1 MGEDKR
7 ARAALRNCEP
17 TLDLEANRGIAAS
30 LRKSEAVWASRTN
43 RVPCSET
50 IMLLLD
56 TKTEPNEAGVER
68 QASDMQGTNGSGNSA
83 ALVRLRR
90 YGRLKEVWVSR
101 QTTLGEL
108 AKVYGGESG
117 WEVRENPNSP
127 ALFAGLKV
135 SDLSPTN
142 ELGGSEEA
150 LNLELF
156 QDALWHQGPR
166 VQNKEDLVPQP
177 QQPHPRRA
185 GRMGKAGRRAAPNG
199 ETSETSQS
207 NGCPVGGVPQPNVN
221 LSNGNVN
228 VSTTNGNNVG
238 GFANGEGPVNGNGN
252 GGSNG
257 NGHNGGYNVHGHNGS
272 GPHGNRNRGQRR
284 GNRNGNVNVGSDG
297 AASHVMGGPCVG
309 SVLPS

>member
-135 SDLSPTN
+135 ADLAPATD
-142 ELGGSEEA
+142 LGGSEDA

-156 QDALWHQGPR
+156 QDDLWHQEPR
-166 VQNKEDLVPQP
+166 VYTKEDLAPQP
-177 QQPHPRRA
+177 QQSIPRRA

-199 ETSETSQS
+199 EVSETPQT
-207 NGCPVGGVPQPNVN
+207 NGGSSGGGLQPNVN
-221 LSNGNVN
+221 TTGGNVA
-228 VSTTNGNNVG
+228 VGVANGSN
-238 GFANGEGPVNGNGN
+238 GFANGDWEVNGNG
-252 GGSNG
+252 GGNG
-257 NGHNGGYNVHGHNGS
+257 NGHGGSYNGHGHNGS
-272 GPHGNRNRGQRR
+272 GSHGNRNRGQRR
-284 GNRNGNVNVGSDG
+284 GGNRNGNAGSSG
-297 AASHVMGGPCVG
+297 VASHAMGGP
-309 SVLPS
+309 